1 MVEKEVFISIDPD
14 KSVSFPDDTATG
26 VYGQGLLSPQIWIEN
41 WAQLLPPLPGPSLSC
56 PSLSSLSLTISL

>member
-26 VYGQGLLSPQIWIEN
+26 VYGHE
-41 WAQLLPPLPGPSLSC
+41 
-56 PSLSSLSLTISL
+56 